1 MLLLAFA
8 LRLYSAYLGLC
19 FGYVWVIFRLSV
31 GYVSIILWLCLG
43 YTSVISRL
51 SYPRFWLSVGYLS
64 VMCGLSFGYVQ
75 LSLGYVLV
83 MWSYLVV
90 MSAYLYKW
98 LWEHNYFGLKS
109 WFYAFSSL
117 CVCFSLAC
125 CKLFSNFVALFGE
138 KSGQHKEALGFL
150 YLKIA
155 KFHK

>member
-1 MLLLAFA
+1 ML
-8 LRLYSAYLGLC
+8 R
-19 FGYVWVIFRLSV
+19 
-31 GYVSIILWLCLG
+31 LCLG
-43 YTSVISRL
+43 YLSVICGL
-51 SYPRFWLSVGYLS
+51 CFDYPLVVSWLYFGYPFVFYVVSCFYAENALFAYFFAVFRAFW